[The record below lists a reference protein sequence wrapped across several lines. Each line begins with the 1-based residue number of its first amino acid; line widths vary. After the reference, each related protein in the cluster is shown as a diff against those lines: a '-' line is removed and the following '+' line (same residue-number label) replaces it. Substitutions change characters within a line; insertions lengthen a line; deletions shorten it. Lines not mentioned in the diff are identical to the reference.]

1 MEKNSIKIE
10 YYHKNIYGRRLE
22 FVKEPGQ
29 RQILTGLL
37 RRTTIS
43 GVERELIRDLTM
55 GVVQFVLVPQPEDD
69 DEAQPSRTTRSP

>member
-1 MEKNSIKIE
+1 MEKNSIKVE
-10 YYHKNIYGRRLE
+10 YYHKNVYGRRLE
-22 FVKEPGQ
+22 IVKDPSQ

-69 DEAQPSRTTRSP
+69 ETQSNRTTHSP